1 MRRDNVLVPC
11 PLDDGI
17 MPSTTDTQGSD
28 IAQESSATI
37 ITTGKPEKDIG
48 IYEW

>member
-1 MRRDNVLVPC
+1 MSRDNVTVPC

-17 MPSTTDTQGSD
+17 IPSTTDPLRND